1 MYVTMVV
8 NIEGAI
14 EVYIL
19 PCCYFYCIFHNNII
33 NSYLLR
39 VVGRWEIYMENFTF
53 YSPTYFA
60 FGTEQE
66 TNTGKYV
73 KRFGGSKVLIHY
85 GGGSVV
91 RSGLLDR
98 VKASLKEEGI
108 EAVELGGVVPNPRSG
123 LVYTGID
130 LCRKENVDFILAV
143 GGGSA
148 IDSAK
153 AIAAGVVYEGDF
165 WEFYQ
170 GKPVTKALPIGTVL
184 TIAAAGSE
192 GSPDTV
198 ITHENGM
205 FKRGASGEALRP
217 VFSILNPEL
226 TQTLPAYQTACGISD
241 IMAHLFERYFTRTE
255 EVEVTDRMIE
265 ALLLTMIHESPRVI
279 ADPNNYQARANI
291 MWAGM
296 MAHNNS
302 CGVGRSQDWASHNI
316 EHELSA
322 TYDCAH
328 GAGLAVVFPAW
339 MEYTMK
345 QDINRFAQLAVRVWG
360 CQMDFANP
368 ENTAKAGID
377 ALRRFFKSIGMPSN
391 FAELGAREEDIE
403 QMANTACYGDGRQ
416 GTIGG
421 FVSLNKQDVMN
432 IYRLML

>member
-1 MYVTMVV
+1 MD
-8 NIEGAI
+8 
-14 EVYIL
+14 
-19 PCCYFYCIFHNNII
+19 
-33 NSYLLR
+33 
-39 VVGRWEIYMENFTF
+39 NFTF
-53 YSPTYFA
+53 YSPTYFV
-60 FGTEQE
+60 FGKDEE
-66 TNTGKYV
+66 NNTGKYV
-73 KRFGGSKVLIHY
+73 KRFGGSKVLIHF

-98 VKASLKEEGI
+98 VKASLKAEGI
-108 EAVELGGVVPNPRSG
+108 EYIELGGVVPNPRSG
-123 LVYTGID
+123 LVYAGID
-130 LCRKENVDFILAV
+130 LCRKEKVDFILAV

-153 AIAAGVVYEGDF
+153 AIAAGTVYEGDF
-165 WEFYQ
+165 WDFYQ
-170 GKPVTKALPIGTVL
+170 GKAVTRALPIGTVL

-205 FKRGASGEALRP
+205 YKRGASGEALRP
-217 VFSILNPEL
+217 AFSILNPAL
-226 TQTLPAYQTACGISD
+226 TQTLPAYQTACGIAD

-265 ALLLTMIHESPRVI
+265 GLLLTMVHESPRVI
-279 ADPNNYQARANI
+279 ADPDNYQARANI

-302 CGVGRSQDWASHNI
+302 CGVGRSQDWASHDI

-322 TYDCAH
+322 LYDCAH

-339 MEYTMK
+339 MTYNMK

-360 CQMDFANP
+360 CQMDFAHP
-368 ENTAKAGID
+368 ENTAKEGIE
-377 ALRRFFKSIGMPSN
+377 ALKRFFKSIGMPSN
-391 FAELGAREEDIE
+391 FTELGAKEEDIE
-403 QMANTACYGDGRQ
+403 KMAHNACHGDVRQ

-421 FVSLNKQDVMN
+421 FVKLNKQDVAN